1 MAAEKPKPR
10 TPRITKKPPSRYHHG
25 NLREALIAAT
35 LKLIADGRDVS
46 IREAARLAGVSPAAP
61 FRHFPDKASLMR
73 AVAERTM
80 ATFRE
85 ALETALQGVSFEDPL
100 AALKVMSLAYLG
112 FARSHPE
119 MFRAFTTASD
129 LGFLASDEYR
139 VQDEATIAQLDAL
152 IRAGQAGGIIDP
164 RLDPQMV
171 QLTGRALLY
180 GLVRMEQEGQL
191 GQMGIADPEA
201 AGAQALSFLERALRP
216 PPLDKNRHG

>member
-1 MAAEKPKPR
+1 MAADKPKAR
-10 TPRITKKPPSRYHHG
+10 TPRIPRKPPSRYHHG

-35 LKLIADGRDVS
+35 LKLIAEGRDVS

-73 AVAERTM
+73 AVAQRTIT
-80 ATFRE
+80 TFRE
-85 ALETALQGVSFEDPL
+85 ALATALRDTPTDDPI
-100 AALKVMSLAYLG
+100 AALRVMSLAYLG

-139 VQDEATIAQLDAL
+139 LQDEATVGQLDEL
-152 IRAGQAGGIIDP
+152 IRAGQAAGVIDP
-164 RLDPQMV
+164 AVPAQTV
-171 QLTGRALLY
+171 QLAGRALLY

-191 GQMGIADPEA
+191 DQMGIADHDA
-201 AGAQALSFLERALRP
+201 AGAEAVALLERALRP
-216 PPLDKNRHG
+216 PRGSGSG